1 MPHLLGKLSW
11 ITPVW
16 VTDISCVCSKHLCPP
31 CPLQAAYFSP
41 PLACPGLVGSSHD
54 LSQHI
59 TPCLVHKRCSE
70 KLVEPMNDDWVNKG
84 IRLQS
89 QFALFDPLVVSL
101 FTWKCKSWWPHKAV
115 SCQVESRELW
125 SIDQHLPG
133 SRHGRMGVC
142 LPCPHG
148 SQKTGFAHSSPVD
161 SQEIWLWN
169 RIRKDWGQFWDWRSK
184 GVSFHRCW
192 QFLLGSYITHPSTL
206 PSHPARRASSWQWT
220 WPCNSWPQRRVSYW
234 NAKRASL

>member
-1 MPHLLGKLSW
+1 M
-11 ITPVW
+11 
-16 VTDISCVCSKHLCPP
+16 
-31 CPLQAAYFSP
+31 
-41 PLACPGLVGSSHD
+41 GSNHD

-70 KLVEPMNDDWVNKG
+70 KLVEPMNNDWMNKG

-115 SCQVESRELW
+115 SCQVESRELR
-125 SIDQHLPG
+125 SVDQHLPG
-133 SRHGRMGVC
+133 SHHGRMGVC

-148 SQKTGFAHSSPVD
+148 SQKTGFVHSSPVD

-184 GVSFHRCW
+184 GVSKFSSMLAISLGVLCYPPITPPQPPCQKS
-192 QFLLGSYITHPSTL
+192 QFMAVDMAVQLLATKKG
-206 PSHPARRASSWQWT
+206 
-220 WPCNSWPQRRVSYW
+220 
-234 NAKRASL
+234 